1 MKKLILLF
9 LLMPLFSLGQ
19 NQTNV
24 KETKF
29 AVGLCFSP
37 DYSYRYL
44 STDVDAKKF
53 ITEERDT
60 SETPDFGFTA
70 GVSLH
75 YSFNKRFAVESGLL
89 YSKKGYKK
97 ILTNFFAFDPN
108 DPLIPERAVFYSRF
122 DYLCVPVKFNYVFID
137 KRFKLF
143 VTAGV
148 SANFFIKE
156 ETKIVNEFSN
166 RTTVKYVEDN
176 ISDFRK
182 LNLEF
187 LAGIGADYNLNKHF
201 KLRLEPL
208 FRRSINSITTTDIK
222 GYLYSGGLNF
232 GVYYRF

>member
-1 MKKLILLF
+1 MKKLFYLF
-9 LLMPLFSLGQ
+9 LLLPLFSLGQ
-19 NQTNV
+19 NQTNM
-24 KETKF
+24 KDTKF

-53 ITEERDT
+53 IKEERDT

-97 ILTNFFAFDPN
+97 TLTKFSAFDPN

-156 ETKIVNEFSN
+156 ETKIVSEFSN

-232 GVYYRF
+232 GVYYKF